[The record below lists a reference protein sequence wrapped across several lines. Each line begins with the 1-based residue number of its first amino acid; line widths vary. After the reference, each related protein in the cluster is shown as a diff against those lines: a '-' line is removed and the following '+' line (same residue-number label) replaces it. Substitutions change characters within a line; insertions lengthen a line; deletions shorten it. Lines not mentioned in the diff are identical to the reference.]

1 MSKEPSMLERLLTP
15 VLERNYGGFN
25 YSGFNFIGTQHNDEE
40 IVVAALNQGYN
51 PWNFTPNFVKQLTK
65 VSTRVVHRTNYSYDP
80 DLFWKVVILHQQAE
94 RYFAFERNIASGPR
108 GADHFSRLRSHILG
122 HLGTL
127 YEKAF
132 RDSQDFKHLEKKFAA
147 YEEASKEAK
156 RAEPKYA
163 RDTFRIAGVTAKRM
177 YGHSGDINWIEKA
190 FNCFI
195 GAKESAFSGSGYWSD
210 MTEEAASVARTLY
223 VETGE
228 HRWAEKT
235 FDLYQELRNYDLSH
249 SISGLPVSSYYVG
262 ESAHT
267 LLDYETNPERR
278 ETLLHTVLDAY
289 KTFLA
294 GEKKEGGEVPERIA
308 TEFLKRFAN

>member
-163 RDTFRIAGVTAKRM
+163 RDTFRIAGVT
-177 YGHSGDINWIEKA
+177 GVSGADTSSLPGWICGQLSPPRRA
-190 FNCFI
+190 LHTGQVCCLCFCCVP
-195 GAKESAFSGSGYWSD
+195 GC
-210 MTEEAASVARTLY
+210 L
-223 VETGE
+223 
-228 HRWAEKT
+228 
-235 FDLYQELRNYDLSH
+235 YDLRYQHEAQTGRAGPS
-249 SISGLPVSSYYVG
+249 SGQCP
-262 ESAHT
+262 AAR
-267 LLDYETNPERR
+267 ERPYQGR
-278 ETLLHTVLDAY
+278 VRLARDARY
-289 KTFLA
+289 
-294 GEKKEGGEVPERIA
+294 
-308 TEFLKRFAN
+308 